1 LSHVEKSGPSA
12 TDWSHQ
18 YGTKWDTHW
27 RQSLI
32 YIIRESGLDEKRV
45 KQPLWPSMVVS
56 KILVEILRVSKIWAL
71 LLWWMTDGGGG
82 GCGKQWVPFF
92 SSALHLSLDVSLMF
106 LKTMFHSIDRE
117 NKAVLRALVW
127 RSSRFY

>member
-1 LSHVEKSGPSA
+1 
-12 TDWSHQ
+12 
-18 YGTKWDTHW
+18 
-27 RQSLI
+27 
-32 YIIRESGLDEKRV
+32 
-45 KQPLWPSMVVS
+45 MVVS